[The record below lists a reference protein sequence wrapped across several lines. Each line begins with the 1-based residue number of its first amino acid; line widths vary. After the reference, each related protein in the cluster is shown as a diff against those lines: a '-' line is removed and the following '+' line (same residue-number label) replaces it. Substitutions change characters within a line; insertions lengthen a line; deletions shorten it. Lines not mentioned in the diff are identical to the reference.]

1 VNVNPL
7 ESNLETLAVSQLRE
21 LAQIPETSFH
31 AAAGSQASINKLL
44 VGRPTWH
51 YFLLGAIGL
60 LALEQIL
67 VSIWKR

>member
-1 VNVNPL
+1 M
-7 ESNLETLAVSQLRE
+7 LAVSQLRE

-44 VGRPTWH
+44 AGRPIWH